1 MIKKRNL
8 NKIKLRTLSN
18 LNKSTTYFILYFISY
33 IFSLIQ
39 KQEEYNAGWSRRR
52 DTMHVTFH
60 ILFSISVAKLS

>member
-39 KQEEYNAGWSRRR
+39 KQEEYNAG
-52 DTMHVTFH
+52 
-60 ILFSISVAKLS
+60 